1 MNYEE
6 LLEYLDLDEAAQF
19 EYFEAMADL
28 IESEEYVEQE
38 AM

>member
-6 LLEYLDLDEAAQF
+6 LLEYLELDDGTQL

-28 IESEEYVEQE
+28 IESE
-38 AM
+38 